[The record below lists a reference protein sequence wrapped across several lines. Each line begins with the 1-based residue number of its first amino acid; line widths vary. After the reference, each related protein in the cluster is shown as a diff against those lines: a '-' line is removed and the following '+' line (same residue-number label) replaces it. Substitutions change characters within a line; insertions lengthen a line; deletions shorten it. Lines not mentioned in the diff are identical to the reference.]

1 MKNYLAATVLLLI
14 SFAGHSAVTEQTLSM
29 PDGLG
34 QMVIYSNSDT
44 KSAGPGVI
52 VVHEWWGFNDYA
64 RSRARLLAELGYSA
78 VAVDMYGHGKVAEHP
93 DNAKAFMQQ
102 ALEDSEKMQARFD
115 AAQTALAKL
124 PSVDPARLY
133 AIGYCFGGAVVLNQA
148 RKGADLAGVASFHGM
163 LSTQMPAKKGQVKAH
178 ILVATGGSDPFVPS
192 QQVSD
197 FTLEMAN
204 AGARFDVLNYP
215 DAKHSFTDKQATENG
230 KKFGM
235 PFEYNRQADEH
246 SWNAFL
252 AMLQQ

>member
-1 MKNYLAATVLLLI
+1 MLVTFHSKDYYPITMFGDVALQLI
-14 SFAGHSAVTEQTLSM
+14 EKMGVT
-29 PDGLG
+29 PKVPGA
-34 QMVIYSNSDT
+34 IY
-44 KSAGPGVI
+44 
-52 VVHEWWGFNDYA
+52 
-64 RSRARLLAELGYSA
+64 AEDVPQALWQL
-78 VAVDMYGHGKVAEHP
+78 
-93 DNAKAFMQQ
+93 QQ
-102 ALEDSEKMQARFD
+102 ALEDTEKMQARFD
-115 AAQTALAKL
+115 AAKTALAKL

-178 ILVATGGSDPFVPS
+178 ILVATGGSDPFVPA

-204 AGARFDVLNYP
+204 AGARFDLLNYP

-246 SWNAFL
+246 SWDTFL
-252 AMLQQ
+252 SLLQQ